1 MIDHGGTSNGH
12 SYICLWNNEQLKDTV
27 LADMLKPF
35 TDKFVNVNVVLG
47 QCFSGGFNSYL
58 TKAGCVVAS
67 ASTGSESSW
76 ACPDI
81 PYDEFVY
88 QWTTAINGANHRG
101 AKVYPDTDKNGR
113 ITMEEAFIYA
123 KNHDRRSEEHP
134 QYVST
139 PLSVGEDL
147 AFNNLAPA
155 VDLYIKD
162 NPEDTGKEPNLTTN
176 EFWKSP
182 SICVRN
188 YDDGIFEHQNPE
200 YSSDHQMSFIY
211 VRIYNRGKKD
221 YTGGKFIQMY
231 WAQASTGLTPKA
243 WKGREIYKDE
253 NSSRQYATGGAMEAA
268 YIERIPAG
276 GWRDVKVKWSL
287 PNLLEYYP
295 EGNFHFCLLGKIS
308 DTPYDD
314 GYIDG
319 VTYFDLRWSNDQAQ
333 KNVTIIRKKDV
344 NKGFNVYVR
353 NLLSTQTAYTLELIP
368 QSDADAMI
376 YSMAKVEMTMSPKV
390 YAAWEQGGFQFEG
403 LEIPSSP
410 SNGTD
415 MRKVR
420 LLSPQS
426 KVKRITLKGDEFDV
440 VSLKF
445 DFYKYSTVSKTYT
458 FDLIQKDENGNI
470 VGGETFVVESP
481 TLTYKPIV
489 IDPIPINPGYIKLNA
504 VSSDFSSYT
513 WKDNNGNK
521 LGEGNT
527 ITVSPTKDNTTY
539 TVTAINEEGEIA
551 EESISLDAENGIKSV
566 SSEAG
571 SIKVILHGEA
581 ADNSRITI
589 SSVIDGAVVASGILS
604 EGQSEI
610 SFNVPK
616 GSSEIFVVTYIV
628 DEVVVDSRKITLVK

>member
-1 MIDHGGTSNGH
+1 
-12 SYICLWNNEQLKDTV
+12 
-27 LADMLKPF
+27 
-35 TDKFVNVNVVLG
+35 
-47 QCFSGGFNSYL
+47 
-58 TKAGCVVAS
+58 
-67 ASTGSESSW
+67 
-76 ACPDI
+76 
-81 PYDEFVY
+81 
-88 QWTTAINGANHRG
+88 
-101 AKVYPDTDKNGR
+101 
-113 ITMEEAFIYA
+113 
-123 KNHDRRSEEHP
+123 
-134 QYVST
+134 
-139 PLSVGEDL
+139 
-147 AFNNLAPA
+147 
-155 VDLYIKD
+155 
-162 NPEDTGKEPNLTTN
+162 
-176 EFWKSP
+176 
-182 SICVRN
+182 
-188 YDDGIFEHQNPE
+188 
-200 YSSDHQMSFIY
+200 
-211 VRIYNRGKKD
+211 
-221 YTGGKFIQMY
+221 
-231 WAQASTGLTPKA
+231 
-243 WKGREIYKDE
+243 
-253 NSSRQYATGGAMEAA
+253 
-268 YIERIPAG
+268 
-276 GWRDVKVKWSL
+276 
-287 PNLLEYYP
+287 
-295 EGNFHFCLLGKIS
+295 
-308 DTPYDD
+308 
-314 GYIDG
+314 
-319 VTYFDLRWSNDQAQ
+319 
-333 KNVTIIRKKDV
+333 
-344 NKGFNVYVR
+344 
-353 NLLSTQTAYTLELIP
+353 
-368 QSDADAMI
+368 MI